1 MSRKW
6 WTLTTV
12 CLGMVMLL
20 LDITIV
26 NVALPSIAGDLG
38 ASFTDLQ
45 CCTGR
50 APPSGVE
57 PPQIGHSGQSCHLVD
72 DHVRFA
78 SHHRRHHRIA
88 IESVRDDRLDA
99 VRQELP
105 RRGRR
110 ARHCNHVM
118 VQLREERQEA
128 PAEPA
133 GRARYEDLHRRAPF
147 VAWIAGENSRTAWI
161 RSSRTVRTPMPLVPS
176 RLIDPGSCQVPEI
189 GSSTR
194 SCQLASLA
202 KTSRSACSSAPSAA
216 AR

>member
-57 PPQIGHSGQSCHLVD
+57 PPQIGHSGQS
-72 DHVRFA
+72 
-78 SHHRRHHRIA
+78 
-88 IESVRDDRLDA
+88 
-99 VRQELP
+99 
-105 RRGRR
+105 
-110 ARHCNHVM
+110 
-118 VQLREERQEA
+118 
-128 PAEPA
+128 
-133 GRARYEDLHRRAPF
+133 
-147 VAWIAGENSRTAWI
+147 
-161 RSSRTVRTPMPLVPS
+161 
-176 RLIDPGSCQVPEI
+176 
-189 GSSTR
+189 
-194 SCQLASLA
+194 
-202 KTSRSACSSAPSAA
+202 
-216 AR
+216 